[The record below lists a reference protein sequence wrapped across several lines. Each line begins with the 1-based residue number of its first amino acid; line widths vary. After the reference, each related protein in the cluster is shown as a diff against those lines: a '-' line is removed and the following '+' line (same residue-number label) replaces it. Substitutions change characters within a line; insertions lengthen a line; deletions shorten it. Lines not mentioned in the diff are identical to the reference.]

1 MHGQRTQVFVI
12 LIGANFANTH
22 TGCGCG
28 SRSHG
33 HGTWIYSVGNPGY
46 TDPVYYNTNY
56 NYNIQY
62 TNGLDH
68 QHFLVV
74 PVGYHIRLYIYHF
87 ATESCC
93 DKLYVSWGGCYGES
107 TNVAIYSGTSL
118 NTPVCSIEKL
128 SQEKGNRVY
137 TLFPLTKKSFIFFP
151 AVLPLSPSWL

>member
-1 MHGQRTQVFVI
+1 M
-12 LIGANFANTH
+12 
-22 TGCGCG
+22 
-28 SRSHG
+28 
-33 HGTWIYSVGNPGY
+33 GNPGY

-107 TNVAIYSGTSL
+107 ANVAIYSGTSL
-118 NTPVCSIEKL
+118 NTPVCSIEEL
-128 SQEKGNRVY
+128 SQ
-137 TLFPLTKKSFIFFP
+137 IFETNQNKDFSNP
-151 AVLPLSPSWL
+151 